1 MFFRSLLIDVTV
13 AMPSAAAADNNDK
26 TSLDVASTK
35 TKVASR
41 NPQDQIKSFEVAVF
55 EYKDDPSEK
64 NMANIEKVL
73 QVCCYNSL

>member
-1 MFFRSLLIDVTV
+1 
-13 AMPSAAAADNNDK
+13 MPSASAADNNDK

-55 EYKDDPSEK
+55 EYKDDSSEK

-73 QVCCYNSL
+73 QVSCNNRLKL